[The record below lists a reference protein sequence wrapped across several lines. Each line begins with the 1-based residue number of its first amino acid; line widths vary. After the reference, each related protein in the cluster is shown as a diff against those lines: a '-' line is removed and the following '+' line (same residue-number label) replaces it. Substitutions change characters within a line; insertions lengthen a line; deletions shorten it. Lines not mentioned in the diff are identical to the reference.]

1 MNENLNVELK
11 NICLKLQGNQ
21 IFRNFSLKFSSKG
34 ISVIIGANGSGKTI
48 LTKII
53 KGIIKIDDGKVIVK
67 KKNNIGYA
75 PQKVVF
81 LRRNVFDN
89 IAFPLRVKGEKEFFI
104 KQKVNFLLNKFNI
117 FDKKYLSARGLS
129 SGNAQFISFI
139 RSIVNDPKMLILD
152 EPCSNLDEIHRKQ
165 VELYLKNNKN
175 KKKIILITHDFLQA
189 KRLADEIVIIGEGKL
204 LAKFKKQKFLK
215 NEKSVINDFFS

>member
-67 KKNNIGYA
+67 KKI
-75 PQKVVF
+75 
-81 LRRNVFDN
+81 
-89 IAFPLRVKGEKEFFI
+89 
-104 KQKVNFLLNKFNI
+104 
-117 FDKKYLSARGLS
+117 
-129 SGNAQFISFI
+129 
-139 RSIVNDPKMLILD
+139 ILD
-152 EPCSNLDEIHRKQ
+152 MLH
-165 VELYLKNNKN
+165 
-175 KKKIILITHDFLQA
+175 KK
-189 KRLADEIVIIGEGKL
+189 
-204 LAKFKKQKFLK
+204 
-215 NEKSVINDFFS
+215 